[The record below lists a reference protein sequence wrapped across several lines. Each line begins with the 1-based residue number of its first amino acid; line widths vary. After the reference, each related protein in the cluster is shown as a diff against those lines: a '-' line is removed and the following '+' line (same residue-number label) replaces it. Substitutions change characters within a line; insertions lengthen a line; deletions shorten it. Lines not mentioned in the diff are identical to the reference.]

1 MVKTRIAPSPT
12 GYPHVG
18 TAYIGIFSYVWARKN
33 DGKFIVRIEDTDRNR
48 YVEGAE
54 EGILRALKWLGLDY
68 DEGPDVGGPNGPYRQ
83 SERLELYRRYAQ
95 QLLDRGL
102 AYRAF
107 ETPEELAAIREEL
120 QKKGLGYGYDGR
132 ARRIPREEAEARAAA
147 GEPHVIRLKT
157 PDSGTVVV
165 HDELRGNVEFAG
177 REIPDVVLLKSDGFP
192 TYHLAVVVDD
202 HLMEVSDVI
211 RGEDWLVSTP
221 IQKLLYQAFG
231 WDEPRWYHL
240 PLLRAPGGAKLSKRT
255 GHTSLDYY
263 REAGYLPE
271 ALRNYLATMGFSL
284 PDGREIF
291 TLEEMIEAFSWDRVS
306 LGGPVFDEEKLRWM
320 NGKYI
325 REVLSLE
332 EVCERL
338 KPFLEG
344 AGLSWEG
351 DAYLCRVAEA
361 MRPRFETLTEF
372 VEKARYFFT
381 EDYPFEPKAEKE
393 LKKGLEILRELK
405 EVLAALPDF
414 APERTEPAIVGFA
427 EAKELKLRKVMQPL
441 RAAITGTLATPGM
454 YEMLE
459 ILGKERVLAR
469 IERALAHAGEPEGNA

>member
-33 DGKFIVRIEDTDRNR
+33 GGKFIVRIEDTDQNR

-95 QLLDRGL
+95 ELLDKGL

-132 ARRIPREEAEARAAA
+132 ARKIPREEAEARAAA

-157 PDSGTVVV
+157 PETGVTVV
-165 HDELRGNVEFAG
+165 HDVLRGNIEFDN

-231 WDEPRWYHL
+231 WDEPKWYHL

-255 GHTSLDYY
+255 GHTSIDYY

-271 ALRNYLATMGFSL
+271 ALRNYLSTMGFSM

-291 TLEEMIEAFSWDRVS
+291 TMEEMIEAFSWGRVS

-332 EVCERL
+332 EVCKRL
-338 KPFLEG
+338 KPFLEA
-344 AGLSWEG
+344 AGLSWES
-351 DAYLCRVAEA
+351 DAYLCKVVEA
-361 MRPRFETLTEF
+361 MRPRFETLAEF

-405 EVLAALPDF
+405 EVLAELPDF
-414 APERTEPAIVGFA
+414 APERTEPALVGYA

-454 YEMLE
+454 YELLE

-469 IERALAHAGEPEGNA
+469 IERALAHAGKREGNA

>member
-12 GYPHVG
+12 GFPHVG
-18 TAYIGIFSYVWARKN
+18 TAYIGIFSYAWARKN
-33 DGKFIVRIEDTDRNR
+33 GGRFIVRIEDTDRKR
-48 YVEGAE
+48 YVKGAE
-54 EGILRALKWLGLDY
+54 EGILRSLKWLGLDY

-95 QLLDRGL
+95 QLLDAGL

-107 ETPEELAAIREEL
+107 ETSEELAAIREEL

-157 PDSGTVVV
+157 PDSGSTIIT
-165 HDELRGNVEFAG
+165 DELRGNIEFAAE
-177 REIPDVVLLKSDGFP
+177 EITDVVLLKSDGFP

-231 WDEPRWYHL
+231 WDEPKWYHL

-263 REAGYLPE
+263 RQAGYLPE
-271 ALRNYLATMGFSL
+271 ALRNYLATMGFSM

-291 TLEEMIEAFSWDRVS
+291 TLQEMIEAFSWDRVS

-338 KPFLEG
+338 KPFLQG
-344 AGLSWEG
+344 AGLGWES
-351 DAYLCRVAEA
+351 DAYLCKVTEA
-361 MRPRFETLTEF
+361 MRPRFETLSEF
-372 VEKARYFFT
+372 VEKSAYFFD
-381 EDYPFEPKAEKE
+381 ENYPFAPKAEKE
-393 LKKGLEILRELK
+393 LKKGLRELRE
-405 EVLAALPDF
+405 VRDILAALPELSHEQSE
-414 APERTEPAIVGFA
+414 AAIKEYAQERG
-427 EAKELKLRKVMQPL
+427 LKLRKVMQPL
-441 RAAITGTLATPGM
+441 RAAITGSLATPGM
-454 YEMLE
+454 YELLE
-459 ILGKERVLAR
+459 IFGKERVLAR
-469 IERALAHAGEPEGNA
+469 IERALQHAEELEDGR

>member
-33 DGKFIVRIEDTDRNR
+33 GGKFIVRIEDTDRNR

-83 SERLELYRRYAQ
+83 SQRLELYRRYAQ
-95 QLLDRGL
+95 QLLDKGL

-107 ETPEELAAIREEL
+107 ETPDELAAIREEL

-132 ARRIPREEAEARAAA
+132 ARKIPREEAEARAAA

-157 PDSGTVVV
+157 PEAGATVV
-165 HDELRGNVEFAG
+165 HDVLRGNIEFDN

-202 HLMEVSDVI
+202 HLMEVTDVI

-221 IQKLLYQAFG
+221 IQKLLYLAFG
-231 WDEPRWYHL
+231 WDEPGWYHL

-255 GHTSLDYY
+255 GHTSIDYY

-271 ALRNYLATMGFSL
+271 ALVNYLSTMGFSM

-291 TLEEMIEAFSWDRVS
+291 TLDEMIAAFSWDRVS

-338 KPFLEG
+338 EPFLQT
-344 AGLSWEG
+344 AGLSWESG
-351 DAYLCRVAEA
+351 AYLCKVVGA

-372 VEKARYFFT
+372 VEKARYFFD

-393 LKKGLEILRELK
+393 LKKGVEVLRDLKEILARLPSFDPELT
-405 EVLAALPDF
+405 EAAI
-414 APERTEPAIVGFA
+414 TGYA
-427 EAKELKLRKVMQPL
+427 EGKELKLRKVMQPL

-454 YEMLE
+454 YELLE
-459 ILGKERVLAR
+459 ILGKERVMAR
-469 IERALAHAGEPEGNA
+469 IERALAHAKELEGNA

>member
-33 DGKFIVRIEDTDRNR
+33 GGRFIVRIEDTDRNR

-68 DEGPDVGGPNGPYRQ
+68 DEGPDVGGPAGPYRQ

-95 QLLDRGL
+95 ELLEKGL

-132 ARRIPREEAEARAAA
+132 ARNIPRAEAEARAAA

-157 PDSGTVVV
+157 PAAGVTIV
-165 HDELRGNVEFAG
+165 HDELRGQIEFDN
-177 REIPDVVLLKSDGFP
+177 REIPDVVLLKSDGYP

-202 HLMEVSDVI
+202 HLMGITDVV

-221 IQKLLYQAFG
+221 IQKLLYEAFG
-231 WDEPRWYHL
+231 WGEPKWYHL

-255 GHTSLDYY
+255 GHTSIDYY

-271 ALRNYLATMGFSL
+271 ALVNYLSTMGFSM

-291 TLEEMIEAFSWDRVS
+291 TLQEMIEAFSWDRVS

-332 EVCERL
+332 EVCARL
-338 KPFLEG
+338 RPFLQA
-344 AGLSWEG
+344 AGLTWED
-351 DAYLCRVAEA
+351 DAYLCKVTAA
-361 MRPRFETLTEF
+361 MRPRFETLAEF
-372 VEKARYFFT
+372 VERARYFFT
-381 EDYPFEPKAEKE
+381 ENYPFEPKAEKE
-393 LKKGLEILRELK
+393 LKKGVNVLRELR

-414 APERTEPAIVGFA
+414 SPERTEPALVGYA

-441 RAAITGTLATPGM
+441 RAAISGTLATPGM

-469 IERALAHAGEPEGNA
+469 IDRALAHVEGLEGSA

>member
-33 DGKFIVRIEDTDRNR
+33 GGKFIVRIEDTDRNR

-68 DEGPDVGGPNGPYRQ
+68 DEGPDVGGLNGPYRQ

-95 QLLDRGL
+95 ELLDKGL

-132 ARRIPREEAEARAAA
+132 ARNIPREEAEARAAA

-157 PDSGTVVV
+157 PQTGTTVV
-165 HDELRGNVEFAG
+165 HDELRGNIEFDN

-202 HLMEVSDVI
+202 HLMEVSDVV

-221 IQKLLYQAFG
+221 TQKLLYEAFG
-231 WDEPRWYHL
+231 WDEPKWYHL

-271 ALRNYLATMGFSL
+271 ALVNYLSTMGFSM

-291 TLEEMIEAFSWDRVS
+291 SLEEMIEAFDWGRVS

-320 NGKYI
+320 SGKYI

-338 KPFLEG
+338 KPFLES
-344 AGLSWEG
+344 AGVSWES
-351 DAYLCRVAEA
+351 DEYLCKVARV
-361 MRPRFETLTEF
+361 MRPRFETLAEF
-372 VEKARYFFT
+372 VEKTRYFFSD
-381 EDYPFEPKAEKE
+381 DYPLEPKAEKE
-393 LKKGLEILRELK
+393 LRKGIEILRDLK
-405 EVLAALPDF
+405 EVLARLPEF
-414 APERTEPAIVGFA
+414 TPEQTEPAIKDFA
-427 EAKELKLRKVMQPL
+427 ENKELKLRKVMQPL
-441 RAAITGTLATPGM
+441 RAAITGSLATPGM
-454 YEMLE
+454 YDLLE
-459 ILGKERVLAR
+459 VLGKERTLAR
-469 IERALAHAGEPEGNA
+469 IERALAQTGKREDSA

>member
-33 DGKFIVRIEDTDRNR
+33 GGRFIVRIEDTDQNR

-95 QLLDRGL
+95 ELLDKGL

-132 ARRIPREEAEARAAA
+132 ARNIPRAEAEARAAA

-157 PDSGTVVV
+157 PESGSVVV
-165 HDELRGNVEFAG
+165 YDELRGAIEFSSH
-177 REIPDVVLLKSDGFP
+177 EIPDVVLLKSDGYP

-202 HLMEVSDVI
+202 HLMEVTDVI

-221 IQKLLYQAFG
+221 IQKLLYQAFV
-231 WDEPRWYHL
+231 WDEPKWYHL

-255 GHTSLDYY
+255 GHTSIDYY
-263 REAGYLPE
+263 REEGFLPE
-271 ALRNYLATMGFSL
+271 ALVNYLSTMGFSM
-284 PDGREIF
+284 PDEREIF
-291 TLEEMIEAFSWDRVS
+291 GLEEMIAAFNWERVS

-332 EVCERL
+332 EVCDRL
-338 KPFLEG
+338 KPFLQS
-344 AGLSWEG
+344 AGLEWGTDE
-351 DAYLCRVAEA
+351 YLCQVVTV
-361 MRPRFETLTEF
+361 MRPRFETLKEF
-372 VEKARYFFT
+372 VEKARYFFD
-381 EDYPFEPKAEKE
+381 EDYPFAPKAEKE
-393 LKKGLEILRELK
+393 LRKGAETLRELK
-405 EVLAALPDF
+405 ELLAGLPDF
-414 APERTEPAIVGFA
+414 APERTEEAISAFA
-427 EAKELKLRKVMQPL
+427 AARDLKLRKVMQPL
-441 RAAITGTLATPGM
+441 RAAITGSLATPGM
-454 YEMLE
+454 YELLE
-459 ILGKERVLAR
+459 ILGKERVMKRL
-469 IERALAHAGEPEGNA
+469 ERAFAHLRELEGDQ